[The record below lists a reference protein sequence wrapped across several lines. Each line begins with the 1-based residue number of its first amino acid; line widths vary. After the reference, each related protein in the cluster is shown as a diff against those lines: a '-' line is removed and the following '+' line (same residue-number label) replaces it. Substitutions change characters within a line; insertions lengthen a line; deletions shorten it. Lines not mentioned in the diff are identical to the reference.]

1 MIAQYQNLY
10 QYDTQ
15 FVLGLSQKILHM
27 LYFYFFVKKSLWT
40 TANNTNVLYFKKK
53 KKSLKMFTQIT
64 YITNLIKLI
73 LSSQV
78 TSVHII

>member
-1 MIAQYQNLY
+1 MNYCKQYKC
-10 QYDTQ
+10 T
-15 FVLGLSQKILHM
+15 IL
-27 LYFYFFVKKSLWT
+27 
-40 TANNTNVLYFKKK
+40 KKK